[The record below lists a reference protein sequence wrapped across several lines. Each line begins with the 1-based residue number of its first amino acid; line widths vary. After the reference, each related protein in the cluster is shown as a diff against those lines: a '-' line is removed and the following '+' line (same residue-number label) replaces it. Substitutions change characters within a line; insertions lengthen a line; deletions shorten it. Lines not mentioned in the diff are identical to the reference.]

1 MANFAR
7 IRLILELHDRGMS
20 QEEISRSR
28 HMSRSTITTVLRT
41 ARKKGIT
48 YAGIRKLD
56 DAALQKLFFPDRPEG
71 SDMYELPDYES
82 IHKELKKPGVT
93 LSLLWTEY
101 RDRCHQNGNI
111 AVGHTKF
118 CEDYGRYCT
127 THDLT
132 NHLEH
137 KPGAQC
143 EVDWSGPTMQIIDR
157 DTGATISVHLFVSCL
172 TYSRYAYV
180 EATLDMKMD
189 TWLRCHVHMYEAFG
203 GVPVRTVCDNLKTG
217 VVKHPKE
224 GEVVLT
230 DAYEALG
237 LHYST
242 AIMPAGVRKPK
253 QKASVENT
261 VGNIATAIIARLR
274 NKVYFTLG
282 ELQKDVVTAT
292 DKYNR
297 QPFQKRQGSRYEVW
311 LDEKKYL
318 RALPRAPY
326 EIASVILGRKVY
338 PNFHVS
344 FKKNW
349 YSVPYVYRGQS
360 VDIRYTDKL
369 VEIYCGNR
377 RIASHIRF
385 PDYMTNHYSTRPG
398 DMPDAFNQPEMD
410 KDRIC
415 AWAEKIG
422 PCTSEVIR
430 RIFDSVTIK
439 EQGYNAALAVLHLSQ
454 KYPKDRFEN
463 ACQYALAH
471 TTSPR
476 YNYLKAVLGNN
487 QDKILDSVHSARY
500 ENTGKHSI
508 SEKGA
513 YIRGADYYGGKTK

>member
-20 QEEISRSR
+20 QDEISRSR

-82 IHKELKKPGVT
+82 IHKELKKPGMT

-189 TWLRCHVHMYEAFG
+189 TWPRPSFLVLWRYMGEDEMSYPFFAYMSRLKYIARWGLMRSTIPENDAEHTLQTAMIAHALALIRQDIFHEPTDPEHCAMLALYHDASEVFTG
-203 GVPVRTVCDNLKTG
+203 DLPTPVKYFT
-217 VVKHPKE
+217 P
-224 GEVVLT
+224 
-230 DAYEALG
+230 G
-237 LHYST
+237 LHEKYEEIET
-242 AIMPAGVRKPK
+242 EA
-253 QKASVENT
+253 
-261 VGNIATAIIARLR
+261 R
-274 NKVYFTLG
+274 NKLLATLPE
-282 ELQKDVVTAT
+282 ELQESYASYLVTLEQDPLWPLAKAADT
-292 DKYNR
+292 LSAFLKCAEEVRDGN
-297 QPFQKRQGSRYEVW
+297 PEFQEAYRTTRKKLEDLHMKEVDW
-311 LDEKKYL
+311 FLARFAKSFEKTLDQL
-318 RALPRAPY
+318 
-326 EIASVILGRKVY
+326 
-338 PNFHVS
+338 
-344 FKKNW
+344 
-349 YSVPYVYRGQS
+349 
-360 VDIRYTDKL
+360 
-369 VEIYCGNR
+369 
-377 RIASHIRF
+377 
-385 PDYMTNHYSTRPG
+385 
-398 DMPDAFNQPEMD
+398 NQ
-410 KDRIC
+410 
-415 AWAEKIG
+415 
-422 PCTSEVIR
+422 
-430 RIFDSVTIK
+430 
-439 EQGYNAALAVLHLSQ
+439 
-454 KYPKDRFEN
+454 
-463 ACQYALAH
+463 
-471 TTSPR
+471 
-476 YNYLKAVLGNN
+476 N
-487 QDKILDSVHSARY
+487 Q
-500 ENTGKHSI
+500 
-508 SEKGA
+508 
-513 YIRGADYYGGKTK
+513 

>member
-20 QEEISRSR
+20 QDEISRSR

-253 QKASVENT
+253 QKHPWRIRLEILPPLSSPVF
-261 VGNIATAIIARLR
+261 AIR
-274 NKVYFTLG
+274 FTL
-282 ELQKDVVTAT
+282 L
-292 DKYNR
+292 
-297 QPFQKRQGSRYEVW
+297 
-311 LDEKKYL
+311 L
-318 RALPRAPY
+318 
-326 EIASVILGRKVY
+326 AS
-338 PNFHVS
+338 
-344 FKKNW
+344 
-349 YSVPYVYRGQS
+349 
-360 VDIRYTDKL
+360 
-369 VEIYCGNR
+369 CR
-377 RIASHIRF
+377 R
-385 PDYMTNHYSTRPG
+385 M
-398 DMPDAFNQPEMD
+398 
-410 KDRIC
+410 
-415 AWAEKIG
+415 
-422 PCTSEVIR
+422 
-430 RIFDSVTIK
+430 
-439 EQGYNAALAVLHLSQ
+439 
-454 KYPKDRFEN
+454 
-463 ACQYALAH
+463 
-471 TTSPR
+471 
-476 YNYLKAVLGNN
+476 
-487 QDKILDSVHSARY
+487 
-500 ENTGKHSI
+500 
-508 SEKGA
+508 
-513 YIRGADYYGGKTK
+513 